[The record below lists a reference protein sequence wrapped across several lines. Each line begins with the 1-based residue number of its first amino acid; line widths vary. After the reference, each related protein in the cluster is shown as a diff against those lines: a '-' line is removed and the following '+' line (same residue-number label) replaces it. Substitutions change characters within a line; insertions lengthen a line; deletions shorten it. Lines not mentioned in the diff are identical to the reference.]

1 MNKSSSTIIA
11 LLLTFA
17 FLAHGATASSSIE
30 EIISTTIA
38 DSGVE
43 NVPIAEVIIHLFS
56 EKVFSL
62 SFSTTCLCASIFIDK
77 IFSPQTIDLFIPP
90 LILLSFHHSLQT
102 HWKHK
107 SHKSK
112 KSYKSHKSW
121 KSHKSHKSW
130 KKSHKKSHKSW
141 KKSHKYN
148 HPKIDY
154 LEADIN
160 DIGNKYDDISGWVH
174 VDYDDGKL
182 IINYHIEDG
191 PEECDE
197 CKLAIY
203 DGKKCKKIGD
213 PHHDRSNNPWKVSN
227 GAIFLSN
234 KKGRAAGFFKLK
246 TGYNLWRNRCKLVV
260 LFDEDDK
267 KIGCG
272 KLIPEDKKKNYC

>member
-43 NVPIAEVIIHLFS
+43 NVPIAE
-56 EKVFSL
+56 
-62 SFSTTCLCASIFIDK
+62 
-77 IFSPQTIDLFIPP
+77 
-90 LILLSFHHSLQT
+90 T

-154 LEADIN
+154 LEADIK

-272 KLIPEDKKKNYC
+272 KLIPEGKKKNYC